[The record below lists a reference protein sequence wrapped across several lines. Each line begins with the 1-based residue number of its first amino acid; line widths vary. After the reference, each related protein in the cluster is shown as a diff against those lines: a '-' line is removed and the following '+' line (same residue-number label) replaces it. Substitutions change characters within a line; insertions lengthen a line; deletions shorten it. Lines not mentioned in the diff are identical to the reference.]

1 MLDNFS
7 DWINRLMYN
16 ACEGRPSEIK
26 ALEKNTYLDFC
37 MILDK
42 YLEKVKAH
50 NKQVE
55 KLNNKHNG

>member
-1 MLDNFS
+1 
-7 DWINRLMYN
+7 MYN